1 LITDV
6 SFLGELTLKFFFLTF
21 RCVYSKIVSPVT
33 VLYSVASVILNIHI
47 LIIICGQKIAQIHS
61 PKGLLG
67 TPH

>member
-6 SFLGELTLKFFFLTF
+6 SFLGELTLKFFLTF

-47 LIIICGQKIAQIHS
+47 FIIICGQKVAQIHS